1 MNHIKEKWIS
11 SKPSLLLQFL
21 SFASS
26 LTGLFFLVSLLSDNK
41 NILSLVCL
49 LVSISFVLFYLF
61 SSCQI
66 SKFFLF
72 LSPIFAML
80 SFCFLLWVSV
90 YDITDFVQ
98 GIKMFGDPSH
108 VPFDITSLICIFLTF
123 LLETISLFFLKGAQ
137 NEK

>member
-1 MNHIKEKWIS
+1 MNHIKEKWNS
-11 SKPSLLLQFL
+11 SKLTFLLQLLSLLL
-21 SFASS
+21 SIV
-26 LTGLFFLVSLLSDNK
+26 GLFFLLTLLSDKK

-49 LVSISFVLFYLF
+49 LLSVSFLLFYLF
-61 SSCQI
+61 SEFKF

-90 YDITDFVQ
+90 YDITDFLQ
-98 GIKMFGDPSH
+98 GIKMFGEPSH
-108 VPFDITSLICIFLTF
+108 VPFDITSLVCFFLTF